1 MLPVAE
7 LDLEPGGASTGVARR
22 EETQLGM
29 GAGRGY
35 KAEESC
41 RRPLKPP
48 ARSRVASWFASHEQ
62 FCVRERI
69 RQQG

>member
-1 MLPVAE
+1 LSGEGRLVDEPSGE
-7 LDLEPGGASTGVARR
+7 LGPSKRLVDA
-22 EETQLGM
+22 
-29 GAGRGY
+29 AGDGDGEGLQ
-35 KAEESC
+35 AEESY